1 MRQGVGSDTFPS
13 SACWVARLEF
23 VQRDVTPQQK
33 DVVMTSMDPVGGH
46 EDALTASSISEALVS
61 SEDVLAEIDDLSEYV
76 FRH

>member
-1 MRQGVGSDTFPS
+1 
-13 SACWVARLEF
+13 
-23 VQRDVTPQQK
+23 
-33 DVVMTSMDPVGGH
+33 MTSMDPVGGH